1 MCQHVE
7 GSMHVAHCVYSMA
20 LGQCYLACRA
30 MIDGDPDPEA
40 QTMAERIL
48 AFTREAGIYETYEPA
63 EVRLLQAPFGSLPRP
78 ERVALSW
85 AVEGVAVMAWA
96 LGKAPLP
103 PFDIKTQGAPIGSAL
118 GLFEHGNGES
128 LREAKVRNPAE

>member
-1 MCQHVE
+1 MCQPVQ
-7 GSMHVAHCVYSMA
+7 GSTHVAKCVYSMA

-63 EVRLLQAPFGSLPRP
+63 EVRMLQAPFGSLPLRATSRP
-78 ERVALSW
+78 SETFCR
-85 AVEGVAVMAWA
+85 
-96 LGKAPLP
+96 AP
-103 PFDIKTQGAPIGSAL
+103 SV
-118 GLFEHGNGES
+118 
-128 LREAKVRNPAE
+128 VRPWTRCNP